1 MQPVKCLVLF
11 CAGCLGMLASAGT
24 SHGIYFTMELKNG
37 NELITDHYS
46 VDNDSVIRFFTSEGA
61 VAIPK
66 SIIKNIKSNDG
77 TVTVEMEEPE
87 QNRPPAESVEY
98 EGEDEEQRA
107 SAPKSEKEAAQEQI
121 GSIMD
126 QLAVI
131 NANLDNLAKNKN
143 VFMAQKD
150 QYAQQKQKIEERIE
164 RIKKEDERDAPSLEG
179 QRIIELEQAKLKD
192 ADAKLQDMDQR
203 IENNEKMF
211 ETQQRIKQ
219 RFEEDL
225 AKLKK

>member
-1 MQPVKCLVLF
+1 
-11 CAGCLGMLASAGT
+11 MLAMAGA
-24 SHGIYFTMELKNG
+24 SQGIYFTMELKNG

-46 VDNDSVIRFFTSEGA
+46 VDNDSVIRFYTSEGA
-61 VAIPK
+61 VAIPR

-77 TVTVEMEEPE
+77 TVTVDSEESE
-87 QNRPPAESVEY
+87 QKSPTAEIG
-98 EGEDEEQRA
+98 EGEGEEMA
-107 SAPKSEKEAAQEQI
+107 GAPKSEKEEEQERI
-121 GSIMD
+121 GSIQD

-131 NANLDNLAKNKN
+131 DANLDNLSKNKTL
-143 VFMAQKD
+143 FIAQRD
-150 QYAQQKQKIEERIE
+150 QYAQQQQKIQERIA
-164 RIKKEDERDAPSLEG
+164 RIQKENEQYAEGSPEQKRNLEF
-179 QRIIELEQAKLKD
+179 EQAKLKD
-192 ADAKLQDMDQR
+192 NDAKLQDMNQR

>member
-1 MQPVKCLVLF
+1 MQPVKCLGLF
-11 CAGCLGMLASAGT
+11 CAGCLGMLAIAGA

-46 VDNDSVIRFFTSEGA
+46 VDNDSVIRFYTSEGA

-77 TVTVEMEEPE
+77 TVTVEIDESELKR
-87 QNRPPAESVEY
+87 QPAEIG
-98 EGEDEEQRA
+98 EGEDEQMA
-107 SAPKSEKEAAQEQI
+107 SAPKTEKEEEQERI

-131 NANLDNLAKNKN
+131 DANLDNLSKNKTL
-143 VFMAQKD
+143 FIAQRD
-150 QYAQQKQKIEERIE
+150 QYVQQQQKIQERIE
-164 RIKKEDERDAPSLEG
+164 RVKKENTQYADSNEQKRNLEF
-179 QRIIELEQAKLKD
+179 EQAKLKD
-192 ADAKLQDMDQR
+192 NDAKVQDMNQR
-203 IENNEKMF
+203 IDNNEKMF
-211 ETQQRIKQ
+211 ETQQRIKE

>member
-1 MQPVKCLVLF
+1 MQPVKCLGLF
-11 CAGCLGMLASAGT
+11 CAGCLGMLAMAGA
-24 SHGIYFTMELKNG
+24 SQGIYFTMELKNG

-46 VDNDSVIRFFTSEGA
+46 VDNDSVIRFYTSEGA

-77 TVTVEMEEPE
+77 TVTVEVEEQE
-87 QNRPPAESVEY
+87 QKRQPAEIGEG
-98 EGEDEEQRA
+98 EGEDEQMA
-107 SAPKSEKEAAQEQI
+107 AAPKSAKEEEQERI
-121 GSIMD
+121 SSIQD

-131 NANLDNLAKNKN
+131 NANLDNLSKNKTL
-143 VFMAQKD
+143 FISQRD

-164 RIKKEDERDAPSLEG
+164 RIKKEGVGDAPSPE
-179 QRIIELEQAKLKD
+179 RERTIELEQAKLKD
-192 ADAKLQDMDQR
+192 NDAKLQDMNQR

-211 ETQQRIKQ
+211 ETQQRIKE

>member
-1 MQPVKCLVLF
+1 MQPVKSFCLF
-11 CAGCLGMLASAGT
+11 CAGCLGMLVLTGT

-46 VDNDSVIRFFTSEGA
+46 VDNDSVIRFYTSEGA

-77 TVTVEMEEPE
+77 TVTVEVEEPE
-87 QNRPPAESVEY
+87 QKRQPAEIGEG
-98 EGEDEEQRA
+98 EGEDEQMA
-107 SAPKSEKEAAQEQI
+107 AAPKSAKEEEQERI
-121 GSIMD
+121 SSIED

-131 NANLDNLAKNKN
+131 NANLDNLSKNKTL
-143 VFMAQKD
+143 FISQRD

-164 RIKKEDERDAPSLEG
+164 RIKKEGVGDAPSPE
-179 QRIIELEQAKLKD
+179 RERNIELEQAKLKD
-192 ADAKLQDMDQR
+192 ADAKVQDMNQR

-211 ETQQRIKQ
+211 ETQQRIKE

-225 AKLKK
+225 AKLQK